1 MKNILFFSLIFL
13 CVSSCSTVSE
23 STDKPLISVSI
34 LPQQYFL
41 EKLAGEL
48 VEVNVLVP
56 PGASPATYEPTV
68 QQLGKLERSE
78 LYLRIGYIGFE
89 MSWMNKLTSGN
100 PDMKVVDLS
109 SGIDLILEDAVAEE
123 EHHDHSHDGHSHY
136 GTDPHIWMSAIN
148 ARIIAGNIHRE
159 LLLLF
164 PEEKETL
171 EAKLMLF
178 NKELDSLHMAISSRL
193 DDLENRKFMIYHPAL
208 SYYARDYGLEQFS
221 LEREGK
227 SPSPSHMKE
236 MTDLAIQNKISK
248 ILIQDQFDSDN
259 ARVLARET
267 GSEIIQFDPLSQQWS
282 KQMYYIAEQLN
293 PPKR

>member
-1 MKNILFFSLIFL
+1 MKKILLFL
-13 CVSSCSTVSE
+13 WVILWASSCSTVSE

-41 EKLAGEL
+41 EKLAGDL

-68 QQLGKLERSE
+68 QQLGKLERSV

-89 MSWMNKLTSGN
+89 MSWMSKLTGVN
-100 PDMKVVDLS
+100 PEMRVADLS
-109 SGIDLILEDAVAEE
+109 AGIDLILEDAGAEE

-148 ARIIAGNIHRE
+148 ARIIAENIHQE

-164 PEEKETL
+164 PEEKAPL
-171 EAKLMLF
+171 QARLMQF
-178 NKELDSLHMAISSRL
+178 YNEIDSLHLAISGRL

-208 SYYARDYGLEQFS
+208 TYYARDYGLEQFS

-227 SPSPSHMKE
+227 TPSPSHMKE
-236 MTDLAIQNKISK
+236 MTDLAIQNQISK

-267 GSEIIQFDPLSQQWS
+267 GSEIIRFDPLSQQWS
-282 KQMYYIAEQLN
+282 DQMYYIAEQLN